1 MWGIQYQIF
10 HLFQFQSIQ
19 IINPLSQAGF
29 RTLKSETGD
38 WIGLKTSVSPVQ
50 SRVKIVEEN
59 NKFHNMIRNF
69 INESMIAYKKTKDV
83 ELVDKRID

>member
-1 MWGIQYQIF
+1 MQ
-10 HLFQFQSIQ
+10 
-19 IINPLSQAGF
+19 
-29 RTLKSETGD
+29 
-38 WIGLKTSVSPVQ
+38 TSVSPVQ

-69 INESMIAYKKTKDV
+69 INESMIANKKTKDV

>member
-1 MWGIQYQIF
+1 MLEWPILGFYPKLCVDLVDLSNREQKRQKAKTDIF
-10 HLFQFQSIQ
+10 
-19 IINPLSQAGF
+19 
-29 RTLKSETGD
+29 TG
-38 WIGLKTSVSPVQ
+38 TPFSVSPVQ